1 MIIRSF
7 GVCKYE
13 ICQNKAVQ
21 IWKCFQRKEKAHYFF
36 KNGCIIKFSRFFQ
49 KLHKIVDFPLKF
61 HLNNCN
67 CNICRKSFNCVS
79 LLNSHKLNS
88 GHILVGCQR
97 ETLCFQFVMFSFDLV
112 ALVLDLQATQ
122 TWHSSICSI
131 VVLLVSIK
139 CSLQGFVNLMP
150 RAILFL

>member
-1 MIIRSF
+1 MD
-7 GVCKYE
+7 CP
-13 ICQNKAVQ
+13 Q
-21 IWKCFQRKEKAHYFF
+21 
-36 KNGCIIKFSRFFQ
+36 
-49 KLHKIVDFPLKF
+49 KF
-61 HLNNCN
+61 HLNKCN

-88 GHILVGCQR
+88 GHLLVGCQR

-122 TWHSSICSI
+122 TWLSSICSI

-139 CSLQGFVNLMP
+139 CSLQGFVNLVP
-150 RAILFL
+150 GLFFFCNEKMMLEKKCLFTKQLSVFQSEINFKREVMHISWKWSCTHGRKSCQ